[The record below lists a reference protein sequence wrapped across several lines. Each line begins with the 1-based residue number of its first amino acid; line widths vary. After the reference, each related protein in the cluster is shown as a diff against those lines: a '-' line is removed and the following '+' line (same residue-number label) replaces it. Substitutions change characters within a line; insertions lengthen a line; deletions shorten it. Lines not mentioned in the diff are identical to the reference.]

1 MNILRRTWSALR
13 SKVSGLYEAARQTF
27 GDSSWLFGKTYQD
40 AWRDYV
46 ECERTELVSKHRY
59 WVANS
64 SLVQRIRSLNIQ
76 FAVGPTGLN
85 CTPNSKDEVWNDIR
99 SDFWQKWARQPE
111 ISSRNS
117 LASLAIQWAGA
128 LFDDGEYFVLLL
140 QEAGRPYIQTI
151 ESHRCKTPPHLKEQE
166 GKTIIDGIE
175 IDAFVRPVA
184 YWFLDDSSA
193 TGLLGANTG
202 PQKFKRVPAAMVRHG
217 FKQRRPG
224 MMRGI
229 PEGFSGHN
237 TLHHYE
243 DLHRLEMRAAKKIA
257 SNAIVVTNAT
267 GEADPSMLR
276 RERMGIASTN
286 TNGTTTTK
294 ERALYFEQKLGG
306 ETVYVRNG
314 EKVENFKCDRP
325 SIVTQQYWDL
335 LVSEICC
342 AYNTPKLLVMP
353 FSLQGTVTRADL
365 DVCTNAFRFNF
376 EVIAQTLR
384 DIYEWQAE
392 WAVKYDVE
400 FRKALGAASVS
411 NPAPPDYQC
420 VVVRPPRPPDVD
432 VGYNANALKI
442 ELALGTKTYQD
453 VFAERQQNW
462 QQAFRDAAESAFY
475 LKKLAKEFSKDG
487 ITVSPDEIAQ
497 KIESAVAAPLAPAED
512 EEPKTA
518 RTAATA

>member
-1 MNILRRTWSALR
+1 MNIFRRTWSAIR

-27 GDSSWLFGKTYQD
+27 SDSSWLFGKTYQD
-40 AWRDYV
+40 AWRDYT

-64 SLVQRIRSLNIQ
+64 SLVQRIRSLNVQ
-76 FAVGPTGLN
+76 FAVGPTGLS
-85 CTPNSKDEVWNDIR
+85 CTPNSKDETWNDVR
-99 SDFWQKWARQPE
+99 AEHYQKWARSPE
-111 ISSRNS
+111 ICSRNS
-117 LASLAIQWAGA
+117 LSTLAIQWAGS

-140 QEAGRPYIQTI
+140 QEGGKPYLQTV
-151 ESHRCKTPPHLKEQE
+151 EAHRCKTPPHLKDQE

-175 IDAFVRPVA
+175 IDSFMRPTH
-184 YWFLDDSSA
+184 YWFAD
-193 TGLLGANTG
+193 G
-202 PQKFKRVPAAMVRHG
+202 PTSTSLFSNDREQKFKRYPASVVRHG
-217 FKQRRPG
+217 FKSRRPG
-224 MMRGI
+224 QMRGV

-237 TLHHYE
+237 TLHNYE

-267 GEADPSMLR
+267 GEADPTQLR
-276 RERMGIASTN
+276 RERFNIASAN
-286 TNGTTTTK
+286 AGGTTTTK

-306 ETVYVRNG
+306 ETVYVKNG

-325 SIVTQQYWDL
+325 SIVTQQHWDL

-365 DVCTNAFRFNF
+365 DVCSNAFRFNF

-392 WAVKYDVE
+392 WAVKYDLE
-400 FRKALGAASVS
+400 FRKALWAASVS
-411 NPAPPDYQC
+411 NSAPPDYQC

-487 ITVSPDEIAQ
+487 ITVTPDEIAQ
-497 KIESAVAAPLAPAED
+497 KIEAVAVAPIQPEQ
-512 EEPKTA
+512 EEPQTA